1 MDEQPGEPGAWDRYR
16 QYLLLLARAQL
27 QPGDRAEPSDI
38 VQQTL
43 MDAHRDQRQFRGQTP
58 AQRAAWLRR
67 ILANN
72 LADIF
77 KGQRREKRDVAR
89 ERSLEQALAESSAS
103 LGACLQNSQASPSQ
117 DAQRDE
123 QAVRVAH
130 ALASLPAMQREAL
143 LLQHWQGK
151 SLAEIAQRLD
161 RTPAAVAG
169 LLKRGLQALRGLLQE
184 DET

>member
-1 MDEQPGEPGAWDRYR
+1 MNEQPGEVGAWDRYR

-43 MDAHRDQRQFRGQTP
+43 MDAHRDERQFRGQTA

-72 LADIF
+72 LADVF

-103 LGACLQNSQASPSQ
+103 LGACLQHSDASPSQ
-117 DAQRDE
+117 D
-123 QAVRVAH
+123 
-130 ALASLPAMQREAL
+130 
-143 LLQHWQGK
+143 
-151 SLAEIAQRLD
+151 
-161 RTPAAVAG
+161 
-169 LLKRGLQALRGLLQE
+169 
-184 DET
+184 